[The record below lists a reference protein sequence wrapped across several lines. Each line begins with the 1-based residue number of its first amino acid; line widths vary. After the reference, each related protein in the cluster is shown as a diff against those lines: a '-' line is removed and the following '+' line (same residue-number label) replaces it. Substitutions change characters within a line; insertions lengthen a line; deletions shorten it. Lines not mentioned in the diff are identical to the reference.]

1 MQMLLGRKQVQY
13 IMKRGEVRTVGNWR
27 VQVQCLVLG
36 DASLL
41 DYGPAIAR
49 ASTVFQKKPESWIF
63 MYNLKS

>member
-1 MQMLLGRKQVQY
+1 MLSGRKQAKY

-27 VQVQCLVLG
+27 AQVQCLVLG

-49 ASTVFQKKPESWIF
+49 VSNVFQEKLESWIF

>member
-1 MQMLLGRKQVQY
+1 MQMLSGRKQAKY

-27 VQVQCLVLG
+27 AQVQCLVLG

-49 ASTVFQKKPESWIF
+49 VSNVFQEKLESWIF